1 MVDLVPQRCPKTI
14 THCQRG
20 YLDRYEELDNKFGT
34 WVYLEVW
41 IYIKNKKLSKS
52 VTERRTGIAKWRR
65 AEKTE
70 IFGKTCCKLTKEIQ
84 GKIIENQ

>member
-14 THCQRG
+14 THCQRDF
-20 YLDRYEELDNKFGT
+20 LDRYEELDNKFGT

-52 VTERRTGIAKWRR
+52 SHGARRTVIIKL
-65 AEKTE
+65 E
-70 IFGKTCCKLTKEIQ
+70 TCR
-84 GKIIENQ
+84 KINDIH